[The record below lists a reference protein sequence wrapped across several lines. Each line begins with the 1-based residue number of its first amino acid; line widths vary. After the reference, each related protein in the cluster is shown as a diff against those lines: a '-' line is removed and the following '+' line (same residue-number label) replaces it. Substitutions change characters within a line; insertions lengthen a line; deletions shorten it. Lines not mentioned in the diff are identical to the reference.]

1 MVVHGSI
8 DPGAPLPCLVQR
20 WWRGSNF
27 QSVFRNAEESLWVC
41 VSKLFQR
48 VLWFG
53 AGELRVQLSSCRRTR
68 NLRFIVFLSF
78 SQSRKAH
85 KSRLLVVEGV
95 QFSISNID
103 IAGLLIEIAFSCCLA
118 VAFLHAYLIRNV
130 FRISQLWMIT
140 LFNLFSDSL
149 VWESSTA
156 LSWYNENHLPIC
168 F

>member
-1 MVVHGSI
+1 MKLLDKNGRPWFDRPRRAFAV
-8 DPGAPLPCLVQR
+8 PGPEMMERL
-20 WWRGSNF
+20 NF

-130 FRISQLWMIT
+130 FMDIPALND
-140 LFNLFSDSL
+140 NL
-149 VWESSTA
+149 V
-156 LSWYNENHLPIC
+156 
-168 F
+168 